1 MNEQA
6 RYFIKHPDSKYAMLA
21 DNIRHPFNE
30 YFKNIL
36 EYGAIGFSLII
47 LLIFYFL
54 YYSRNNNS
62 DKLFIIRL
70 SLLAIAICAMFSYP
84 LNYPIVRLMTVV
96 LFAFMLTKDHEGV
109 ITISV
114 NYLVKGVILTAS
126 LSLLS
131 ITVFQTI
138 NEREWYTIAHKS
150 LRGETLKMLPQYKT
164 LYKHLRHNELF
175 LYNYAAELNVAEHYE
190 ESMQIARECNEL
202 WVDYD
207 LQMLMADNCLQLQQY
222 DKKEDH
228 LKKAAAM
235 CPVKFMPLY
244 RLVELYLETE
254 QTDEAIGLAQEILAK
269 QVKVSSPVIKNIK
282 ERMKNILNEIN

>member
-150 LRGETLKMLPQYKT
+150 LRGETLK
-164 LYKHLRHNELF
+164 N
-175 LYNYAAELNVAEHYE
+175 AAT
-190 ESMQIARECNEL
+190 I
-202 WVDYD
+202 
-207 LQMLMADNCLQLQQY
+207 
-222 DKKEDH
+222 
-228 LKKAAAM
+228 
-235 CPVKFMPLY
+235 
-244 RLVELYLETE
+244 
-254 QTDEAIGLAQEILAK
+254 
-269 QVKVSSPVIKNIK
+269 
-282 ERMKNILNEIN
+282 